1 MIKKVL
7 FSKEQIQE
15 RIDKVAE
22 EINEYYKGEPII
34 VIPLLRGGFMFASD
48 LVRRLDMLVE
58 MDFITT
64 ASYGSGKVSSGDVKI
79 FSDLRSNIE
88 GKNVLIVD
96 DIIDSGHTLKFIK
109 DYIAIK
115 KPNSLKIATMLDKPS
130 RRTQDVNSD
139 FVGFEV
145 DDLFIVGYG
154 LDYENNYRNIPYI
167 FAFVEEDEYDK

>member
-7 FSKEQIQE
+7 FSQEQIQK
-15 RIDKVAE
+15 RIDGVAK
-22 EINEYYKGEPII
+22 EINDFYKGEPII
-34 VIPLLRGGFMFASD
+34 VVPLLRGGFMFASD

-64 ASYGSGKVSSGDVKI
+64 ASYGNGKVSSGDVKI
-79 FSDLRSNIE
+79 FSDLRSNVE

-96 DIIDSGHTLKFIK
+96 DIIDSGHTLKFMK
-109 DYIAIK
+109 DYISIK
-115 KPNSLKIATMLDKPS
+115 KPKSLKIATMLDKPS

-167 FAFVEEDEYDK
+167 FAFLEEGKYDK

>member
-7 FSKEQIQE
+7 FSQEQIQK
-15 RIDKVAE
+15 RIDEVAK
-22 EINEYYKGEPII
+22 EINEFYKGEPII

-96 DIIDSGHTLKFIK
+96 DIIDSGHTLKFMK
-109 DYIAIK
+109 DYISIK
-115 KPNSLKIATMLDKPS
+115 KPKTLKIATMLDKPS
-130 RRTQDVNSD
+130 RRTQDINSD

-145 DDLFIVGYG
+145 EDLFIVGYG

-167 FAFVEEDEYDK
+167 FAFVEEGKYDK

>member
-115 KPNSLKIATMLDKPS
+115 KPKSLKIATMLDKPS

>member
-115 KPNSLKIATMLDKPS
+115 KPKSLKIATMLDKPS

-167 FAFVEEDEYDK
+167 LEFVEEDEYDK

>member
-115 KPNSLKIATMLDKPS
+115 KPKSLKISTMLDKPS